1 MAYNPV
7 PRGGLSGASGPANSN
22 NAGMAQGGNDQF
34 SMQNMSPE
42 DYLGKGT
49 ARLIML

>member
-22 NAGMAQGGNDQF
+22 NAGMAQGSNDQ
-34 SMQNMSPE
+34 SSLQNMSPE
-42 DYLGKGT
+42 DYLGKN
-49 ARLIML
+49 RPHLNS